1 MASVTLSMPDAM
13 KKWID
18 GRIVEGEYASTSDYV
33 RDLVRRDR
41 ERRAR
46 PDLTL
51 DDLRQ
56 IVDEA
61 RASGISDRSMDDIKT
76 EARNRAAA
84 RRARVDG

>member
-1 MASVTLSMPDAM
+1 MPDAM
-13 KKWID
+13 KQWID

-33 RDLVRRDR
+33 RDLVRRYR

-61 RASGISDRSMDDIKT
+61 RVSGISDRSMEDIET

>member
-1 MASVTLSMPDAM
+1 MVSVTLSMPDAM
-13 KKWID
+13 KEWIE

-51 DDLRQ
+51 DDLREM
-56 IVDEA
+56 VEEA
-61 RASGISDRSMDDIKT
+61 RASGISDRSMDEIKVD
-76 EARNRAAA
+76 ARQRAAV
-84 RRARVDG
+84 RRTRADG

>member
-1 MASVTLSMPDAM
+1 MPDAM
-13 KKWID
+13 KEWID
-18 GRIVEGEYASTSDYV
+18 GRIIEGEYASTSDYV

-56 IVDEA
+56 LVEES
-61 RASGISDRSMDDIKT
+61 RTSGISDRSMDDIK
-76 EARNRAAA
+76 ADA
-84 RRARVDG
+84 RRRATVRRTRVNG